1 MNQVRIFIT
10 STLLLCFFCVPVAS
24 AQPEQRSPWI
34 FTFDG
39 GGAHQSD
46 TDFSDTSGSFAVDR
60 WYLGAGVNY
69 GWSPRHSVGVSL
81 GGGRNI
87 YEFSDLS
94 AFGGGEPWGTVEDAR
109 LTFSSRFPVGER
121 GMAFIVPTVRLN
133 GEKGA
138 SNSDSRTYGIFGAIA
153 WQLKENLMIGP
164 GLGVFTR
171 LEDSA
176 RIFPILAIDWQFAE
190 RWSISTGGGL
200 ASSRGPGLTL
210 SYQVSEEWS
219 LGVAGRYEDLEFRL
233 DDEGIAPGGVGRD
246 QSLPI
251 VFTAAMQAGKQL
263 NFSVFAGVSLGGN
276 LRLKDADDNVI
287 EETDY
292 DIAPVFG
299 GTFELR
305 F

>member
-1 MNQVRIFIT
+1 MKQLRIIIT
-10 STLLLCFFCVPVAS
+10 AIFLLCLFLSQPVA
-24 AQPEQRSPWI
+24 AQSEQRSPWS

-39 GGAHQSD
+39 GGAHQSE
-46 TDFSDTSGSFAVDR
+46 TDLSDSSGSFAADR

-69 GWSPRHSVGVSL
+69 ASNPRQSFGLSFGV
-81 GGGRNI
+81 GRNI
-87 YEFSDLS
+87 YEFSDDTG
-94 AFGGGEPWGTVEDAR
+94 FGGGEPWGTVEDAR
-109 LTFSSRFPVGER
+109 LTFTSRFAVGER
-121 GMAFIVPTVRLN
+121 GMAFIVPTIRLN

-153 WQLKENLMIGP
+153 WQLRENLLIGP
-164 GLGVFTR
+164 GIGVFTR

-176 RIFPILAIDWQFAE
+176 RIFPILAIDWQFAD

-219 LGVAGRYEDLEFRL
+219 LGIAGRYEDQEFRL
-233 DDEGIAPGGVGRD
+233 DNDGIAPGGVGRD

-276 LRLKDADDNVI
+276 LRLKDANDIVI

-292 DIAPVFG
+292 DVAPIFG
-299 GTFELR
+299 GTFEFR